1 MVGNDSAA
9 SQLNGGCGVRVRH
22 EAKSEAYPMSHQ
34 FKRLGVFGWV
44 LAAVYPLFVG
54 SVAAPIE
61 SSDRAYST
69 IADRNPFGLKPPPP
83 PAPAVEAPVELPV
96 ETDVKLTGIS
106 TFGLKRAYFMV
117 TAIKDKETDYYA
129 LGVDEKKDLLEVLDI
144 DEVARSVRIRKS
156 GIETLMTF
164 STHGIAAPAGA
175 PRAPKA
181 APGTR
186 VGIRVPGMSRPT
198 PNTQAATGNTTT
210 PRGIRTIPSRTV
222 RTQPNSVG
230 SSIAS
235 RYGLSR
241 GNTTRVPT
249 PQTSNNTLSSEEQ
262 VLLME
267 LQKITNPNQILPP
280 TPGIPQPPGGP
291 FGLPSLPGQ

>member
-1 MVGNDSAA
+1 
-9 SQLNGGCGVRVRH
+9 
-22 EAKSEAYPMSHQ
+22 MSHQ

-44 LAAVYPLFVG
+44 LAAVYPVFLG
-54 SVAAPIE
+54 SVAASIG

-83 PAPAVEAPVELPV
+83 PAPAAPEVPVEPPV
-96 ETDVKLTGIS
+96 DTEVKLTGIS

-117 TAIKDKETDYYA
+117 TAIKDKKTDYYA

-164 STHGIAAPAGA
+164 YTHGIAAPAGA
-175 PRAPKA
+175 SQSPTA

-186 VGIRVPGMSRPT
+186 VGIAVPGMPGPT
-198 PNTQAATGNTTT
+198 ANTQATSGNTTN
-210 PRGIRTIPSRTV
+210 PRGIRTIPSRTI
-222 RTQPNSVG
+222 RTHPNNVEN
-230 SSIAS
+230 SIAAQ
-235 RYGLSR
+235 YGLS
-241 GNTTRVPT
+241 GGTTTRVPT
-249 PQTSNNTLSSEEQ
+249 PETSDNTLSSEEQ

-267 LQKITNPNQILPP
+267 LRKITNPNQILPP

-291 FGLPSLPGQ
+291 GGLPALPGQEIRY